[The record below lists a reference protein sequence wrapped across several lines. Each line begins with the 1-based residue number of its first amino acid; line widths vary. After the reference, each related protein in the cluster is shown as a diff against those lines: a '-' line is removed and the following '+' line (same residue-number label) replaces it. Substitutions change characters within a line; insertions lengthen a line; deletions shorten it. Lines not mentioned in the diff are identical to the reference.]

1 MSVRLPPVAVTAPSA
16 FVELEDG
23 MLTVP
28 DVERLQVFQL
38 APVIVIPL
46 LPPARVAVFP
56 LAPVRFVISSPA
68 LPLFV
73 IVQSAVNVTAL
84 SVCAVLALEVIPA
97 PALVIVPFPEYE

>member
-16 FVELEDG
+16 FAELEDG
-23 MLTVP
+23 MVTVP

-46 LPPARVAVFP
+46 LPPARVAV
-56 LAPVRFVISSPA
+56 LSALPVRFVRVRPA

-73 IVQSAVNVTAL
+73 IAQFPVNLTEL

-97 PALVIVPFPEYE
+97 PALVIVPVPE